1 MNRISPHVR
10 LACYIETTKEIF
22 YVPWRMIYDYEFYY
36 VVEGEIV
43 VITEEHEFTLR
54 AGDLHIMRPFNWH
67 RRIAKSSSV
76 KYYNV
81 HFDFLKLENTND
93 FSTYNEYVVPIKMHE
108 KSVAKNSDLSNRII
122 YEPLGIALPLKMTV
136 TEGAK
141 YVFLLNSLVE
151 HFKNEKKGNELLVK
165 ADMLVLLAYLMQEN
179 PQEADA
185 KNIRHNSVTQFTQV
199 LATAYNEKIYLGDL
213 AEQSGLS
220 PAQMRKVF
228 RKVNHIS
235 PREYLIGKRIE
246 EAKYLLEEGKENVS
260 SIAEKVGYENVNY
273 FSRIFKK
280 KTGMSPMEYRASIY
294 GKKENRENKDFFWCD
309 VLQPDSYTKRD
320 EKGE

>member
-1 MNRISPHVR
+1 
-10 LACYIETTKEIF
+10 
-22 YVPWRMIYDYEFYY
+22 MIYDYEFYY

-43 VITEEHEFTLR
+43 VITEKQEFTLR
-54 AGDLHIMRPFNWH
+54 AGDLHIMRPFVWH
-67 RRIAKSSSV
+67 RRIAKSSLV

-108 KSVAKNSDLSNRII
+108 KSVAKNNELSNRTV
-122 YEPLGIALPLKMTV
+122 YEPLGIALPLKMTAS
-136 TEGAK
+136 EGAK
-141 YVFLLNSLVE
+141 YVFLLNNLVG
-151 HFKNEKKGNELLVK
+151 HFKNEKKGNDLLCK
-165 ADMLVLLAYLMQEN
+165 ADMLILLAYLIQEN
-179 PQEADA
+179 PGGEGAEV
-185 KNIRHNSVTQFTQV
+185 KNIRYNSVTQFTQV
-199 LATAYNEKIYLGDL
+199 LATAYKEKIYLGAL

-228 RKVNHIS
+228 RKVNRIS

-260 SIAEKVGYENVNY
+260 SIAEKVGYDNVNY

-280 KTGMSPMEYRASIY
+280 KTGMSPIEYRASIY
-294 GKKENRENKDFFWCD
+294 EKKENRENKDFFWCD
-309 VLQPDSYTKRD
+309 VLQPELPKKETKK
-320 EKGE
+320 ENE